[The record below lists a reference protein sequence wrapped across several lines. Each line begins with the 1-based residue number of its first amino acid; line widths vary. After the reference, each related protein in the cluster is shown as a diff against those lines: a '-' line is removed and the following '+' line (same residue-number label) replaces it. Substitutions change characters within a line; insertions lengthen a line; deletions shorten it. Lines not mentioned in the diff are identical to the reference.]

1 MRETNNPMLAKWPFY
16 LGDALLVGTG
26 WWICYQTR
34 LPLGNWQ
41 LVIGAA
47 CVAGGA
53 LFSITPFILEYRAL
67 IRIMEAGALT
77 TVVAQIQKL
86 EQIGASIVGATA
98 HWQEVHEQ
106 AQKAVAAAKEIQE
119 RMTVELRSFAEF
131 MARSNNNEKA
141 TLRLETEK
149 LRRAE
154 NDWLEVSVRMLDHVY
169 ALHVGAVRS
178 GQATLISQVG
188 HFQNAC
194 RDAARRIGL
203 TPFTASEAEKFNPQ
217 RRQLL
222 EGEPGT
228 PPEEALIGET
238 VATGYTFQGQLLR
251 PAVVRL
257 RSPQPAAV
265 TNGNGGNGE
274 TPKPEHRAQLPL
286 PTASPKSNGG

>member
-41 LVIGAA
+41 LLIGAA

-86 EQIGASIVGATA
+86 EQVGASIVGATA
-98 HWQEVHEQ
+98 HWREAHEQ

-119 RMTVELRSFAEF
+119 RMTAELRTFAEF

-178 GQATLISQVG
+178 GQANLISQVG

-203 TPFTASEAEKFNPQ
+203 TPFTAGEAEKFNPQ
-217 RRQLL
+217 RHQLL
-222 EGEPGT
+222 EGESKPGG
-228 PPEEALIGET
+228 EALVGET
-238 VATGYTFQGQLLR
+238 IATGYTFQGQLIR

-257 RSPQPAAV
+257 RPLQAV
-265 TNGNGGNGE
+265 SVNGNGGNGE
-274 TPKPEHRAQLPL
+274 TPDLDHRSQLPL
-286 PTASPKSNGG
+286 PTVSSESNGE